1 MKKFFALLCALALSV
16 SLAACRSTGS
26 TQNGAA
32 SNGSAPGGSATGSAG
47 SDTGDGLVD
56 DVERG
61 LEDAGNELA
70 RAGDDLE
77 DDLDRMIDNGDLTDN
92 ANQ

>member
-32 SNGSAPGGSATGSAG
+32 SNGSAPGGSASGSAG

-70 RAGDDLE
+70 RAGDDL
-77 DDLDRMIDNGDLTDN
+77 DRMIDNGDLTDN

>member
-32 SNGSAPGGSATGSAG
+32 SNGSAPGGSASGSAG
-47 SDTGDGLVD
+47 RDTGDGLVD

-70 RAGDDLE
+70 RAGDDL
-77 DDLDRMIDNGDLTDN
+77 DRMIDNGDLTDN

>member
-32 SNGSAPGGSATGSAG
+32 SNGSASGGSASGSAG